1 MPDMH
6 VTKALSIEYIF
17 SFEICM
23 PFRVS
28 FLNVI
33 FINVSFKHSKNY
45 S

>member
-1 MPDMH
+1 MGFVYNRVMY
-6 VTKALSIEYIF
+6 AIS
-17 SFEICM
+17 SFELCM

-33 FINVSFKHSKNY
+33 CINVAFKHSKNY